1 MLSHKSNSNKNNIYL
16 HIILYYLKD
25 QIYLYIYIIFWDILY
40 TLSSSFH
47 FGRFMNITLIYDFCI
62 LYLIL
67 NLLQKSSSQLLLV
80 IIDDAIY
87 FWISL
92 DTLSCNLYI
101 YD

>member
-1 MLSHKSNSNKNNIYL
+1 
-16 HIILYYLKD
+16 
-25 QIYLYIYIIFWDILY
+25 
-40 TLSSSFH
+40 
-47 FGRFMNITLIYDFCI
+47 MNITLIYDFCI